1 MAEDGKIT
9 PYIVAKA
16 AEAGDM
22 VAKKIFDFMGEYL
35 GTGLASVV
43 NLLNPEKI
51 IIGGGVATCGNLLI
65 NPLKE
70 TLLKRA
76 MPIPAQAVDIVPAQ
90 LGNNAGV
97 IGSSLLI
104 ES

>member
-1 MAEDGKIT
+1 
-9 PYIVAKA
+9 
-16 AEAGDM
+16 
-22 VAKKIFDFMGEYL
+22 MGEYL
-35 GTGLASVV
+35 GTGLASIV

-51 IIGGGVATCGNLLI
+51 IIGGGVAAAGDLLMT
-65 NPLKE
+65 PLKE

-76 MPIPAQAVDIVPAQ
+76 MPIPAQVVEIVPAQ

-97 IGSSLLI
+97 IGSSLLV